1 MSVNL
6 QVLSVAS
13 ECHKLIKTG
22 GLADV
27 VGALPAA
34 MAAEGV
40 AMRPLIPGY
49 PAVLAA
55 LDSAAP
61 VMETELFGETARV
74 LDASA
79 GGLHLF
85 VIDAPS
91 LYARPGNPYTDAS
104 GRDWPDNAER
114 FAALAM
120 VAARLGQGALPGY
133 QPDIIHAHDWQAG
146 LAPAYLRYA
155 GGPRPG
161 TVMTIHNLAFQGQ
174 VPASLLGRLGLPPE
188 AYALDGVEYYQ
199 SIGYLKA
206 GLWAAD
212 RITTV
217 SPTYARE
224 ICTEAGGMGI
234 SGLLAA
240 RASDVTGILN
250 GIDTSVW
257 DPAGDRLISASYSA
271 RKIERRVVN
280 KRALRRHLGL
290 VDDESLLFGVVSRL
304 TWQKGMDLLLQAL
317 PTLLA
322 TGAQLA
328 VLGEGDLELSDALMH
343 AAKAAPGRIAVQLGY
358 DEPVAHLMQAG
369 CDALLVPSRFE
380 PCGLTQL
387 CALRYG
393 ALPVVS
399 RVGGLA
405 DSVIDANEAALAA
418 GVATGVQFAPV
429 SVDMLSFAI
438 RRCAALWQDAPTW
451 ARMQRNGMESEVG
464 WSQSARRY
472 AALYRGLAPAS
483 VAADMS
489 NPAVA
494 APVKPAKSASKS
506 KSRAK
511 EGGKAGS
518 AASAAKRAATSDKT
532 EAQSSGDD

>member
-1 MSVNL
+1 
-6 QVLSVAS
+6 
-13 ECHKLIKTG
+13 
-22 GLADV
+22 
-27 VGALPAA
+27 
-34 MAAEGV
+34 
-40 AMRPLIPGY
+40 
-49 PAVLAA
+49 
-55 LDSAAP
+55 
-61 VMETELFGETARV
+61 
-74 LDASA
+74 
-79 GGLHLF
+79 
-85 VIDAPS
+85 
-91 LYARPGNPYTDAS
+91 
-104 GRDWPDNAER
+104 
-114 FAALAM
+114 
-120 VAARLGQGALPGY
+120 
-133 QPDIIHAHDWQAG
+133 
-146 LAPAYLRYA
+146 
-155 GGPRPG
+155 
-161 TVMTIHNLAFQGQ
+161 
-174 VPASLLGRLGLPPE
+174 
-188 AYALDGVEYYQ
+188 
-199 SIGYLKA
+199 
-206 GLWAAD
+206 
-212 RITTV
+212 
-217 SPTYARE
+217 
-224 ICTEAGGMGI
+224 
-234 SGLLAA
+234 
-240 RASDVTGILN
+240 
-250 GIDTSVW
+250 
-257 DPAGDRLISASYSA
+257 
-271 RKIERRVVN
+271 
-280 KRALRRHLGL
+280 
-290 VDDESLLFGVVSRL
+290 
-304 TWQKGMDLLLQAL
+304 MDLLLQAL